1 MDLYNTLLVVLIGLL
16 VLTISSA
23 FVIARTAKSKGYSFG
38 LFFFFGIISYL
49 LAAVVTVFLRPKGQT
64 TAKPRITSV
73 SLLALGVL
81 IEFVGLGYI
90 PDAELNSSSDATA
103 LLAMIGNSQ
112 FIGGASI
119 ALAGLLVIVGAVAN
133 DYRGGEKVE
142 VRQL

>member
-90 PDAELNSSSDATA
+90 PDAELIHPATP
-103 LLAMIGNSQ
+103 LP
-112 FIGGASI
+112 
-119 ALAGLLVIVGAVAN
+119 
-133 DYRGGEKVE
+133 YWP
-142 VRQL
+142 